1 MRKKIIFLGDSITR
15 HYFNDVRGL
24 LNENEVDAD
33 IPGPWMSQQPKQ
45 MRYLKNNKDI
55 LLRNSVSIHFN
66 FGLHSIKL
74 PKKGHDP
81 NVRRAPKEWFETY
94 ERQLSEIIDY
104 MKEIQISNI
113 LFSNTTPSP
122 KNYGMRKDP
131 DVVILNEIAS
141 RITSEKEIP
150 YNDLY
155 SYVKEHSDYPRLY
168 RHPRRENNV
177 HFNSVGCKYLSE
189 SLAKFVLEN
198 LHEKSI

>member
-33 IPGPWMSQQPKQ
+33 IPVPWMSQQPKQ

-141 RITSEKEIP
+141 RITSEKQIP

-177 HFNSVGCKYLSE
+177 HFNPVGCKYLSK

-198 LHEKSI
+198 LREKSI